1 MASELTVYIVED
13 DVVVREYLVGTL
25 KKAAHTVAVFTA
37 GEELLEAFEPGW
49 AGCVIMDMGLPG
61 ISGIETMRALTAR
74 GSILP
79 VIVLTGTAVVA
90 TAVEAMRLGAVDL
103 LEKPCTDGDLLAR
116 VKRGLELYGQ
126 RHDQRAAHDRAA
138 ARWAK
143 LTEREQQTALLV
155 VQGLANKQIAA
166 QLNVSEKTVEAHR
179 GKVMHKMEVE
189 SIADLVREV
198 MAARGE

>member
-1 MASELTVYIVED
+1 MASDLTVFVVED

-25 KKAAHTVAVFTA
+25 KSANYRVSIFSS
-37 GEELLEAFEPGW
+37 GEEILEAYEPLW

-61 ISGIETMRALTAR
+61 ISGIETMRKLTER

-79 VIVLTGTAVVA
+79 VIVLTGTAVVS
-90 TAVEAMRLGAVDL
+90 TAVEVMRLGAVDL
-103 LEKPCTDGDLLAR
+103 LEKPCADTDLLAR
-116 VKRGLELYGQ
+116 VDHGFQLYSQ
-126 RHDQRAAHDRAA
+126 RHEQRTAHDRAHG
-138 ARWAK
+138 RWAK

-166 QLNVSEKTVEAHR
+166 QMNVSEKTVEAHR

-198 MAARGE
+198 IAARV